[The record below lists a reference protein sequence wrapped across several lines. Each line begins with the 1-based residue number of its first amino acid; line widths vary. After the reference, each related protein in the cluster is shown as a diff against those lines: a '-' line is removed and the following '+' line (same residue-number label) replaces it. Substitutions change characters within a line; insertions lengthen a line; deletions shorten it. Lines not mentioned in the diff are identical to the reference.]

1 MQCSM
6 ICTMNRWCNKPLCSF
21 FTIVEVSWWLRKWH
35 LLYIAIVGT
44 YKVCHPRS
52 GWKSRALRQADIPSR
67 WQVVWIWSFNKVHH
81 NPWLSPNLGLWQ
93 LGLDWKK
100 GYAPFTVGSTS
111 FGLSKNR
118 KKTHHKLQNVN
129 WYLYIRVTTIYIN
142 HFRTA
147 KVMKHF
153 TKKVDSYIIS

>member
-35 LLYIAIVGT
+35 LLYIAILGT
-44 YKVCHPRS
+44 YKGCHHRS

-67 WQVVWIWSFNKVHH
+67 RQVVWICSFNKVHH

-118 KKTHHKLQNVN
+118 KKHITNCKMWN
-129 WYLYIRVTTIYIN
+129 WYLYIRVTTIYKS
-142 HFRTA
+142 FS
-147 KVMKHF
+147 
-153 TKKVDSYIIS
+153 DSNSHETFHQKIIS